1 MPDVGGAALGAVFGE
16 LLQAVVVAS
25 VKAWMFKSL
34 LKQLNSTLESVT
46 PIVKE
51 IEKLNRDL
59 DRPRHETD
67 KFIRKLEQGEQLV
80 RKCSTIRLNCFKRIF
95 YAYKLQKLDTSIAS
109 FFQVDMVA
117 QHSRDTKETLVKVNE
132 MHSIFKRP
140 DGKEN
145 ASGFKPFKIIGACSV
160 PDPPQIVPGLDVQ
173 LEELKMDLLKKGMQ
187 VVVVSAPGGSGKTTL
202 VKKLCKDDKVK
213 GKFQNNIFF
222 VTVSKTPNVK
232 VIVQKIFKHK
242 DCEVPELLTDEDAFN
257 ELGRLLNQIQ
267 SEPILLVL
275 DDVWSG
281 SESMVQNLKFQ
292 LPDYKILVTSRFVFP
307 QFGPGHNLKP
317 LNEEDSMTLFNHSA
331 MLPDGTLYIPDQNLA
346 YQVLC
351 EVCSYKHAH
360 MYLSSIVRACKGSPL
375 ALTVV
380 GRSLCGQPEEVWQI
394 RVKEWTQDATIFYSN
409 TDLLVPL
416 QSSLDALDNKIK
428 ECYMD
433 LGSFPEDQRIP
444 VTALIDMWMEL
455 YKLVEGRYAIANLN
469 DLSNRNLVNLVV
481 TRNTASHN
489 GCYNDHF
496 VMQHDLLR
504 DLIIHQNMLE
514 PIEKRK
520 RLFIEISGNN
530 FPEWWLEQT
539 LHPVNARLLSIS
551 TDETFSSSWY
561 DIKAPLVEVVVLT
574 IQTKKYTLPN
584 FMEMMDKMNVLI
596 VTNNGFFLAELSN
609 LQILGSLSNLKR
621 IRLERVSIPSFDMTT
636 IQMKNLLKISLVL
649 CNVGEVFR
657 NSTFHVSDAFP
668 NLKEMDIDYCNDL
681 DELPDGVCD
690 IVSLNKLSIT
700 NCHKLTQLPEGI
712 GKLVNLEALRLASCA
727 ELEAL
732 PDTIGNLSNL
742 NFLDISECPSIKEL
756 PKQIGE
762 LCSLKTLSMRGCSS
776 CELPASI
783 MNLKKLEVVRCD
795 EETAFNWEQFEA
807 LLTNLKVEEVK
818 EDPDLNWLHN

>member
-1 MPDVGGAALGAVFGE
+1 MMDYGGAALGAAFGA
-16 LLQAVVVAS
+16 LVQAVVEAS
-25 VKAWMFKSL
+25 FKAWMFKSL
-34 LKQLNSTLESVT
+34 LKQLKSTLESVT
-46 PIVKE
+46 PIIKE

-67 KFIRKLEQGEQLV
+67 KFIRELKQGEQLV
-80 RKCSTIRLNCFKRIF
+80 SKCSTIRPYCPKRIF
-95 YAYKLQKLDTSIAS
+95 YAYKLRKLAASIAR
-109 FFQVDMVA
+109 FQADMVLQEA
-117 QHSRDTKETLVKVNE
+117 RDTKETLMKVNE
-132 MHSIFKRP
+132 IYSIFKRP
-140 DGKEN
+140 DGKGN

-160 PDPPQIVPGLDVQ
+160 PDPPEITPGLGVQ

-187 VVVVSAPGGSGKTTL
+187 AIVVSAPGGSGKTTL

-267 SEPILLVL
+267 SQPILLVL

-281 SESMVQNLKFQ
+281 SESMDAKLEQCCQ
-292 LPDYKILVTSRFVFP
+292 
-307 QFGPGHNLKP
+307 
-317 LNEEDSMTLFNHSA
+317 M
-331 MLPDGTLYIPDQNLA
+331 GTLYIPDQNLA
-346 YQVLC
+346 YQ
-351 EVCSYKHAH
+351 
-360 MYLSSIVRACKGSPL
+360 IVRACKGSPL

-455 YKLVEGRYAIANLN
+455 YKLVKRSDYPSKHVGAN
-469 DLSNRNLVNLVV
+469 R
-481 TRNTASHN
+481 
-489 GCYNDHF
+489 
-496 VMQHDLLR
+496 
-504 DLIIHQNMLE
+504 E
-514 PIEKRK
+514 EK

-561 DIKAPLVEVVVLT
+561 DIKAPLVEVVVLN

-584 FMEMMDKMNVLI
+584 FMEMMDKMKVLI
-596 VTNNGFFLAELSN
+596 VTNNGFFLAEL
-609 LQILGSLSNLKR
+609 
-621 IRLERVSIPSFDMTT
+621 T

-712 GKLVNLEALRLASCA
+712 GKLVNLEVLRLASCA

-742 NFLDISECPSIKEL
+742 NFLDISECLSIQEL
-756 PKQIGE
+756 PIQIGE

-795 EETAFNWEQFEA
+795 EETAYNWEQFEA

-818 EDPDLNWLHN
+818 EDSDLNWLRN

>member
-1 MPDVGGAALGAVFGE
+1 MMDYGGAALGAAFGA
-16 LLQAVVVAS
+16 LVQAVVEAS
-25 VKAWMFKSL
+25 FKAWMFKSL
-34 LKQLNSTLESVT
+34 LKQLKSTLESVT
-46 PIVKE
+46 PIIKE

-59 DRPRHETD
+59 DRPRHETG

-80 RKCSTIRLNCFKRIF
+80 PQMLNSK
-95 YAYKLQKLDTSIAS
+95 KLDTSIAS

-117 QHSRDTKETLVKVNE
+117 QHLRDTKETLVKVNE

-160 PDPPQIVPGLDVQ
+160 PDPPQIAPGLDVQ

-187 VVVVSAPGGSGKTTL
+187 VIVLSAPGGSGKTTL

-331 MLPDGTLYIPDQNLA
+331 VLPDGTLYIPDQNLA
-346 YQVLC
+346 YQ
-351 EVCSYKHAH
+351 
-360 MYLSSIVRACKGSPL
+360 IVRACKGSPL

-504 DLIIHQNMLE
+504 DLIIHQSMLE

-584 FMEMMDKMNVLI
+584 FMEMMDKMKVLI

-609 LQILGSLSNLKR
+609 FKILGSLSNLKT
-621 IRLERVSIPSFDMTT
+621 IRLERVSIPSFDMTA

-668 NLKEMDIDYCNDL
+668 NLKEMDVDYCNDL

-712 GKLVNLEALRLASCA
+712 GKLVNLELLRLASCA

-742 NFLDISECPSIKEL
+742 NFLDISECLSFNEL
-756 PKQIGE
+756 PIQIGE
-762 LCSLKTLSMRGCSS
+762 LCSLKTLSMRGCSA

-795 EETAFNWEQFEA
+795 EETAYNWEQFEA

-818 EDPDLNWLHN
+818 EDSDLNWLRN